1 MGHASTRPHGVALVL
16 IYPCGKAQNR
26 PPRSRRNPAV
36 AAGERSCVVGSSVGV
51 TRCSGSA
58 AGAIAATPTEGIR
71 QIGAILHAKAVS
83 ATVVK
88 PFGFATGDGEGSRCG
103 IRTRIAL
110 QNPVAQV
117 VVAILWGH
125 GPFAIPGQGGM
136 LLRGAMPEISA
147 GATAKGREPQTSAK
161 RRGAAGPPRPPKSLP
176 EAPQGRGLGCA
187 NLFKKRTRHLSLVDI
202 KGLTYCPRESKSKT
216 YPSWAFKVLE
226 GGLRTHTICVVRATP
241 PLGHYL
247 CSSWFT
253 LPFPANHVLDSAP
266 RDLEGSR

>member
-1 MGHASTRPHGVALVL
+1 MTRATPPKQGGHVTLSSGSVGHASTRPHGVALVL

-187 NLFKKRTRHLSLVDI
+187 NLFKKCTPHLSLVDI
-202 KGLTYCPRESKSKT
+202 KGLICPRESKSKT
-216 YPSWAFKVLE
+216 THLGLKVLE
-226 GGLRTHTICVVRATP
+226 GGSNP
-241 PLGHYL
+241 HYL
-247 CSSWFT
+247 CSS
-253 LPFPANHVLDSAP
+253 
-266 RDLEGSR
+266 